1 MLKVSTFCSGIGA
14 AEEALKNLGV
24 EHEVVFASEIDKY
37 ARQSYE
43 VNHDAKMMI
52 NDMCEPDY
60 VGEQYYSDLNI
71 SGLPCQAFSLAGKR
85 LGELDKR
92 GILFYDFYRWV
103 KNQQPKVFV
112 IENVKG
118 LLSSISVST
127 FDNISLS
134 LLYKFETTKWESF
147 NTQKN
152 NWNSLEITI
161 SNYLLMILHQKS
173 ELPKQELDILLTK
186 NLELDIENLEQKV
199 KDGLNKRWKYLEEK
213 ICQITKKSNS
223 CQEERT
229 QPLEH
234 KDCASDLNHEQS
246 YLIENLKI
254 KVINLLEQTE
264 HINVNTDLFANLIS
278 EENSEKM
285 RMFTTLMEINST
297 MNSQTC
303 IYAVEINIV
312 RCIILALDL
321 YRNLWKEVWSILTKK
336 KEFTSIKTFDIW
348 MSNLSVLGYNLHHTV
363 LNSKNFGVP
372 QNRER
377 VFIVGIRKDL
387 PNDFRFPVGWKLD
400 KRLRDVL
407 ETNVDEKYYLSEK
420 MMNYLNT
427 RKDNFNNGK
436 INYKTGV
443 DIASCINASS
453 KSLDISDN
461 IIVEGEV
468 TPNSQAGKIDGIDGI
483 SPTLSAGTHGY
494 AQGYVKVPEATKKG
508 FDIAEVGDSINL
520 SNPNSTTPRGRVG
533 KGIANTLDTSCNQ
546 AVIEPFCVAMRG
558 RNPVNPSDRTVGAE
572 TEQRLEANSQGITN
586 TLTSVQKDNLIVEP
600 QIYQTPRG
608 FNKGG
613 LHDICP
619 PITSNSFEN
628 NNHIVEPELVQ
639 IAQIDGFES
648 EGRVYDANGLARTIK
663 DGGGGGSG
671 SKTGWYD
678 TGAKIRR
685 LLPIETF
692 RLQGYSDEFFYKCQA
707 VNSDTRLYQQAG
719 NTITVS
725 VIQAIIKNLL
735 HILK

>member
-60 VGEQYYSDLNI
+60 IGEQYYADLNI

-92 GILFYDFYRWV
+92 GVLFYDFYRWV

-118 LLSSISVST
+118 LLSADKGVIFQNWCQLLGRSVNYQNH
-127 FDNISLS
+127 FFMHED
-134 LLYKFETTKWESF
+134 
-147 NTQKN
+147 
-152 NWNSLEITI
+152 SLE
-161 SNYLLMILHQKS
+161 
-173 ELPKQELDILLTK
+173 
-186 NLELDIENLEQKV
+186 
-199 KDGLNKRWKYLEEK
+199 
-213 ICQITKKSNS
+213 
-223 CQEERT
+223 
-229 QPLEH
+229 
-234 KDCASDLNHEQS
+234 
-246 YLIENLKI
+246 
-254 KVINLLEQTE
+254 
-264 HINVNTDLFANLIS
+264 
-278 EENSEKM
+278 
-285 RMFTTLMEINST
+285 
-297 MNSQTC
+297 
-303 IYAVEINIV
+303 
-312 RCIILALDL
+312 
-321 YRNLWKEVWSILTKK
+321 
-336 KEFTSIKTFDIW
+336 
-348 MSNLSVLGYNLHHTV
+348 YNLHYTV

-387 PNDFRFPVGWKLD
+387 PNDFCFPVGWKLD

-468 TPNSQAGKIDGIDGI
+468 TPNSQAGKIYGIDGI

-520 SNPNSTTPRGRVG
+520 SNPNSTTRRGRVG

-546 AVIEPFCVAMRG
+546 AVIEPLLIKFSRTENAKKQRKETGTNNFQDKQIEFVK
-558 RNPVNPSDRTVGAE
+558 SDISNT
-572 TEQRLEANSQGITN
+572 IT
-586 TLTSVQKDNLIVEP
+586 TVQKDNLIIEP
-600 QIYQTPRG
+600 QL
-608 FNKGG
+608 N
-613 LHDICP
+613 
-619 PITSNSFEN
+619 
-628 NNHIVEPELVQ
+628 Q
-639 IAQIDGFES
+639 IAQIEGFES

-663 DGGGGGSG
+663 DGGGGG

>member
-1 MLKVSTFCSGIGA
+1 MLKVSTFCSGIGS

-92 GILFYDFYRWV
+92 GVLFYDFYRWV

-118 LLSSISVST
+118 LLSADKGVIFQNWCQLLGRSVNYQNH
-127 FDNISLS
+127 FFMHED
-134 LLYKFETTKWESF
+134 
-147 NTQKN
+147 
-152 NWNSLEITI
+152 SLE
-161 SNYLLMILHQKS
+161 
-173 ELPKQELDILLTK
+173 
-186 NLELDIENLEQKV
+186 
-199 KDGLNKRWKYLEEK
+199 
-213 ICQITKKSNS
+213 
-223 CQEERT
+223 
-229 QPLEH
+229 
-234 KDCASDLNHEQS
+234 
-246 YLIENLKI
+246 
-254 KVINLLEQTE
+254 
-264 HINVNTDLFANLIS
+264 
-278 EENSEKM
+278 
-285 RMFTTLMEINST
+285 
-297 MNSQTC
+297 
-303 IYAVEINIV
+303 
-312 RCIILALDL
+312 
-321 YRNLWKEVWSILTKK
+321 
-336 KEFTSIKTFDIW
+336 
-348 MSNLSVLGYNLHHTV
+348 YNLHYTV

-407 ETNVDEKYYLSEK
+407 ETEVDEKYYLSEK
-420 MMNYLNT
+420 MQSYLIN
-427 RKDNFNNGK
+427 RKDNFNGGK
-436 INYKTGV
+436 INYKNENDV
-443 DIASCINASS
+443 ASCINASS
-453 KSLDISDN
+453 KSIDISDN
-461 IIVEGEV
+461 IIIEKVGFINQD
-468 TPNSQAGKIDGIDGI
+468 TQASQVYDTNGI

-494 AQGYVKVPEATKKG
+494 AQGYIQVKE
-508 FDIAEVGDSINL
+508 
-520 SNPNSTTPRGRVG
+520 
-533 KGIANTLDTSCNQ
+533 IANTSETSCNQ

>member
-92 GILFYDFYRWV
+92 GVLFYDFYRWV

-118 LLSSISVST
+118 LLSADKGVIFQNWCQLLGRSVNYQNH
-127 FDNISLS
+127 FFMHED
-134 LLYKFETTKWESF
+134 
-147 NTQKN
+147 
-152 NWNSLEITI
+152 SLE
-161 SNYLLMILHQKS
+161 
-173 ELPKQELDILLTK
+173 
-186 NLELDIENLEQKV
+186 
-199 KDGLNKRWKYLEEK
+199 
-213 ICQITKKSNS
+213 
-223 CQEERT
+223 
-229 QPLEH
+229 
-234 KDCASDLNHEQS
+234 
-246 YLIENLKI
+246 
-254 KVINLLEQTE
+254 
-264 HINVNTDLFANLIS
+264 
-278 EENSEKM
+278 
-285 RMFTTLMEINST
+285 
-297 MNSQTC
+297 
-303 IYAVEINIV
+303 
-312 RCIILALDL
+312 
-321 YRNLWKEVWSILTKK
+321 
-336 KEFTSIKTFDIW
+336 
-348 MSNLSVLGYNLHHTV
+348 YNLHYTV

-387 PNDFRFPVGWKLD
+387 PNDFRFPLGWKLD

-407 ETNVDEKYYLSEK
+407 EKDVDEKYYLSEK

-427 RKDNFNNGK
+427 RKDNFNGGK
-436 INYKTGV
+436 INYKNENDV
-443 DIASCINASS
+443 ASCINASS
-453 KSLDISDN
+453 KSIDISDN
-461 IIVEGEV
+461 IIIEKVGFINQD
-468 TPNSQAGKIDGIDGI
+468 TQASQVYGTDGI

-494 AQGYVKVPEATKKG
+494 AHGYIKVKEATKKG
-508 FDIAEVGDSINL
+508 YDIAEPGDSINM

>member
-92 GILFYDFYRWV
+92 GVLFYDFYRWV

-468 TPNSQAGKIDGIDGI
+468 TPNSQAGKIYGIDGI

-520 SNPNSTTPRGRVG
+520 SNPNSTTRRGRVG

-546 AVIEPFCVAMRG
+546 AVIEPLLIKFSRTENAKKQRKETGTNNFQDKQIEFVK
-558 RNPVNPSDRTVGAE
+558 SDISNT
-572 TEQRLEANSQGITN
+572 IT
-586 TLTSVQKDNLIVEP
+586 TVQKDNLIIEP
-600 QIYQTPRG
+600 QL
-608 FNKGG
+608 N
-613 LHDICP
+613 
-619 PITSNSFEN
+619 
-628 NNHIVEPELVQ
+628 Q
-639 IAQIDGFES
+639 IAQIEGFES

>member
-92 GILFYDFYRWV
+92 GVLFYDFYRWV

-118 LLSSISVST
+118 LLSADKGVIFQNWCQLLGRSVNYQNH
-127 FDNISLS
+127 FFMHED
-134 LLYKFETTKWESF
+134 
-147 NTQKN
+147 
-152 NWNSLEITI
+152 SLE
-161 SNYLLMILHQKS
+161 
-173 ELPKQELDILLTK
+173 
-186 NLELDIENLEQKV
+186 
-199 KDGLNKRWKYLEEK
+199 
-213 ICQITKKSNS
+213 
-223 CQEERT
+223 
-229 QPLEH
+229 
-234 KDCASDLNHEQS
+234 
-246 YLIENLKI
+246 
-254 KVINLLEQTE
+254 
-264 HINVNTDLFANLIS
+264 
-278 EENSEKM
+278 
-285 RMFTTLMEINST
+285 
-297 MNSQTC
+297 
-303 IYAVEINIV
+303 
-312 RCIILALDL
+312 
-321 YRNLWKEVWSILTKK
+321 
-336 KEFTSIKTFDIW
+336 
-348 MSNLSVLGYNLHHTV
+348 YNLHYTV

-427 RKDNFNNGK
+427 RKDNFNGGK
-436 INYKTGV
+436 INYKNENDV
-443 DIASCINASS
+443 ASCINASS
-453 KSLDISDN
+453 KSIDISDN
-461 IIVEGEV
+461 IIIEKVGFINQD
-468 TPNSQAGKIDGIDGI
+468 TQASQVYGTDGI

-494 AQGYVKVPEATKKG
+494 AHGYIKVKEATKKG
-508 FDIAEVGDSINL
+508 YDIAEPGDSINL
-520 SNPNSTTPRGRVG
+520 SNPNSTTRRGRVG

-546 AVIEPFCVAMRG
+546 AVIEPLLIKF
-558 RNPVNPSDRTVGAE
+558 SRTENAKKQRKE
-572 TEQRLEANSQGITN
+572 TGTNNFQDKQIEFVKLDISNTIT
-586 TLTSVQKDNLIVEP
+586 TVQKDNLIIEP
-600 QIYQTPRG
+600 QL
-608 FNKGG
+608 N
-613 LHDICP
+613 
-619 PITSNSFEN
+619 
-628 NNHIVEPELVQ
+628 Q
-639 IAQIDGFES
+639 IAQIEGFES

-663 DGGGGGSG
+663 DGGGGG

>member
-92 GILFYDFYRWV
+92 GVLFYDFYRWV

-468 TPNSQAGKIDGIDGI
+468 TPNSQAGKIYGIDGI

-520 SNPNSTTPRGRVG
+520 SNPNSTTRRGRVG

>member
-92 GILFYDFYRWV
+92 GVLFYDFYRWV

-254 KVINLLEQTE
+254 KVINLL
-264 HINVNTDLFANLIS
+264 
-278 EENSEKM
+278 
-285 RMFTTLMEINST
+285 
-297 MNSQTC
+297 
-303 IYAVEINIV
+303 
-312 RCIILALDL
+312 
-321 YRNLWKEVWSILTKK
+321 
-336 KEFTSIKTFDIW
+336 
-348 MSNLSVLGYNLHHTV
+348 
-363 LNSKNFGVP
+363 
-372 QNRER
+372 
-377 VFIVGIRKDL
+377 
-387 PNDFRFPVGWKLD
+387 
-400 KRLRDVL
+400 
-407 ETNVDEKYYLSEK
+407 
-420 MMNYLNT
+420 
-427 RKDNFNNGK
+427 
-436 INYKTGV
+436 
-443 DIASCINASS
+443 
-453 KSLDISDN
+453 
-461 IIVEGEV
+461 
-468 TPNSQAGKIDGIDGI
+468 
-483 SPTLSAGTHGY
+483 
-494 AQGYVKVPEATKKG
+494 
-508 FDIAEVGDSINL
+508 
-520 SNPNSTTPRGRVG
+520 
-533 KGIANTLDTSCNQ
+533 
-546 AVIEPFCVAMRG
+546 
-558 RNPVNPSDRTVGAE
+558 
-572 TEQRLEANSQGITN
+572 
-586 TLTSVQKDNLIVEP
+586 
-600 QIYQTPRG
+600 
-608 FNKGG
+608 
-613 LHDICP
+613 
-619 PITSNSFEN
+619 
-628 NNHIVEPELVQ
+628 
-639 IAQIDGFES
+639 
-648 EGRVYDANGLARTIK
+648 
-663 DGGGGGSG
+663 
-671 SKTGWYD
+671 
-678 TGAKIRR
+678 
-685 LLPIETF
+685 
-692 RLQGYSDEFFYKCQA
+692 
-707 VNSDTRLYQQAG
+707 
-719 NTITVS
+719 
-725 VIQAIIKNLL
+725 
-735 HILK
+735 

>member
-92 GILFYDFYRWV
+92 GVLFYDFYRWV

-118 LLSSISVST
+118 LLSADKGVIFQNWCQLLGRSVNYQNH
-127 FDNISLS
+127 FFMHED
-134 LLYKFETTKWESF
+134 
-147 NTQKN
+147 
-152 NWNSLEITI
+152 SLE
-161 SNYLLMILHQKS
+161 
-173 ELPKQELDILLTK
+173 
-186 NLELDIENLEQKV
+186 
-199 KDGLNKRWKYLEEK
+199 
-213 ICQITKKSNS
+213 
-223 CQEERT
+223 
-229 QPLEH
+229 
-234 KDCASDLNHEQS
+234 
-246 YLIENLKI
+246 
-254 KVINLLEQTE
+254 
-264 HINVNTDLFANLIS
+264 
-278 EENSEKM
+278 
-285 RMFTTLMEINST
+285 
-297 MNSQTC
+297 
-303 IYAVEINIV
+303 
-312 RCIILALDL
+312 
-321 YRNLWKEVWSILTKK
+321 
-336 KEFTSIKTFDIW
+336 
-348 MSNLSVLGYNLHHTV
+348 YNLHYTV

-387 PNDFRFPVGWKLD
+387 PNDFRFPLGWKLD

-420 MMNYLNT
+420 AMNYISKPATGGYSDMLTFLN
-427 RKDNFNNGK
+427 DEENEYAG
-436 INYKTGV
+436 
-443 DIASCINASS
+443 CITANHA
-453 KSLDISDN
+453 K
-461 IIVEGEV
+461 
-468 TPNSQAGKIDGIDGI
+468 GI
-483 SPTLSAGTHGY
+483 PYNMLK
-494 AQGYVKVPEATKKG
+494 VKEATKKG

-639 IAQIDGFES
+639 IAQIEGFES

>member
-92 GILFYDFYRWV
+92 GVLFYDFYRWV

-118 LLSSISVST
+118 LLSVDKGVIFQNWCQLLGRSVNYQNH
-127 FDNISLS
+127 FFMHED
-134 LLYKFETTKWESF
+134 
-147 NTQKN
+147 
-152 NWNSLEITI
+152 SLE
-161 SNYLLMILHQKS
+161 
-173 ELPKQELDILLTK
+173 
-186 NLELDIENLEQKV
+186 
-199 KDGLNKRWKYLEEK
+199 
-213 ICQITKKSNS
+213 
-223 CQEERT
+223 
-229 QPLEH
+229 
-234 KDCASDLNHEQS
+234 
-246 YLIENLKI
+246 
-254 KVINLLEQTE
+254 
-264 HINVNTDLFANLIS
+264 
-278 EENSEKM
+278 
-285 RMFTTLMEINST
+285 
-297 MNSQTC
+297 
-303 IYAVEINIV
+303 
-312 RCIILALDL
+312 
-321 YRNLWKEVWSILTKK
+321 
-336 KEFTSIKTFDIW
+336 
-348 MSNLSVLGYNLHHTV
+348 YNLHYTV

-387 PNDFRFPVGWKLD
+387 PNDFRFPIGWRLD

-407 ETNVDEKYYLSEK
+407 EIEVDEKYYLSEK
-420 MMNYLNT
+420 MIQGFLNKPT
-427 RKDNFNNGK
+427 AESYPFKPLDVDKQISSCLTARYFKMGATDPYIQVKVGY
-436 INYKTGV
+436 INQDTQ
-443 DIASCINASS
+443 ASQVFGIN
-453 KSLDISDN
+453 
-461 IIVEGEV
+461 
-468 TPNSQAGKIDGIDGI
+468 GI

-494 AQGYVKVPEATKKG
+494 ALGYIEVKEATKKG
-508 FDIAEVGDSINL
+508 YDIAEPGDSINI
-520 SNPNSTTPRGRVG
+520 SNPNSLTRRGRVG
-533 KGIANTLDTSCNQ
+533 KEIANTLDTSCNQ
-546 AVIEPFCVAMRG
+546 AVIEPLLIKF
-558 RNPVNPSDRTVGAE
+558 SRTENAKKQRKE
-572 TEQRLEANSQGITN
+572 TGTNNFQDKQIEFVKLDISNTIT
-586 TLTSVQKDNLIVEP
+586 TVQKDNLIIEP
-600 QIYQTPRG
+600 QL
-608 FNKGG
+608 N
-613 LHDICP
+613 
-619 PITSNSFEN
+619 
-628 NNHIVEPELVQ
+628 Q
-639 IAQIDGFES
+639 IAQIEGFES

>member
-92 GILFYDFYRWV
+92 GVLFYDFYRWV

-118 LLSSISVST
+118 LLSADKGVIFQNWCQLLGRSVNYQNH
-127 FDNISLS
+127 FFMHED
-134 LLYKFETTKWESF
+134 
-147 NTQKN
+147 
-152 NWNSLEITI
+152 SLE
-161 SNYLLMILHQKS
+161 
-173 ELPKQELDILLTK
+173 
-186 NLELDIENLEQKV
+186 
-199 KDGLNKRWKYLEEK
+199 
-213 ICQITKKSNS
+213 
-223 CQEERT
+223 
-229 QPLEH
+229 
-234 KDCASDLNHEQS
+234 
-246 YLIENLKI
+246 
-254 KVINLLEQTE
+254 
-264 HINVNTDLFANLIS
+264 
-278 EENSEKM
+278 
-285 RMFTTLMEINST
+285 
-297 MNSQTC
+297 
-303 IYAVEINIV
+303 
-312 RCIILALDL
+312 
-321 YRNLWKEVWSILTKK
+321 
-336 KEFTSIKTFDIW
+336 
-348 MSNLSVLGYNLHHTV
+348 YNLHYTV

-420 MMNYLNT
+420 AMNYISKPATGGYSDRLTFLN
-427 RKDNFNNGK
+427 DEENEYAG
-436 INYKTGV
+436 
-443 DIASCINASS
+443 CITANHA
-453 KSLDISDN
+453 K
-461 IIVEGEV
+461 
-468 TPNSQAGKIDGIDGI
+468 GI
-483 SPTLSAGTHGY
+483 PYNMLK
-494 AQGYVKVPEATKKG
+494 VKEATKKG

-546 AVIEPFCVAMRG
+546 AVIEPLLIKFSRTENAKKQRKETGTNNFQDKQIEFVK
-558 RNPVNPSDRTVGAE
+558 SDISDT
-572 TEQRLEANSQGITN
+572 IT
-586 TLTSVQKDNLIVEP
+586 TVQKDNLIIEP
-600 QIYQTPRG
+600 QL
-608 FNKGG
+608 N
-613 LHDICP
+613 
-619 PITSNSFEN
+619 
-628 NNHIVEPELVQ
+628 Q
-639 IAQIDGFES
+639 IAQIEGFES

-663 DGGGGGSG
+663 DGGGGG

>member
-1 MLKVSTFCSGIGA
+1 MLKVSTFCSGIGS

-92 GILFYDFYRWV
+92 GVLFYDFYRWV

-118 LLSSISVST
+118 LLSADKGVIFQNWCQLLGRSVNYQNH
-127 FDNISLS
+127 FFMHEDSL
-134 LLYKFETTKWESF
+134 
-147 NTQKN
+147 
-152 NWNSLEITI
+152 
-161 SNYLLMILHQKS
+161 
-173 ELPKQELDILLTK
+173 D
-186 NLELDIENLEQKV
+186 
-199 KDGLNKRWKYLEEK
+199 
-213 ICQITKKSNS
+213 
-223 CQEERT
+223 
-229 QPLEH
+229 
-234 KDCASDLNHEQS
+234 
-246 YLIENLKI
+246 
-254 KVINLLEQTE
+254 
-264 HINVNTDLFANLIS
+264 
-278 EENSEKM
+278 
-285 RMFTTLMEINST
+285 
-297 MNSQTC
+297 
-303 IYAVEINIV
+303 
-312 RCIILALDL
+312 
-321 YRNLWKEVWSILTKK
+321 
-336 KEFTSIKTFDIW
+336 
-348 MSNLSVLGYNLHHTV
+348 YNLHYTV

-420 MMNYLNT
+420 AMNYISKPATGGYSDRLTFLNDEENEYAGCIT
-427 RKDNFNNGK
+427 A
-436 INYKTGV
+436 NYAK
-443 DIASCINASS
+443 
-453 KSLDISDN
+453 
-461 IIVEGEV
+461 
-468 TPNSQAGKIDGIDGI
+468 GI
-483 SPTLSAGTHGY
+483 PYNMLK
-494 AQGYVKVPEATKKG
+494 VKEATKKG

-520 SNPNSTTPRGRVG
+520 SNPNSTTRRGRVG

-546 AVIEPFCVAMRG
+546 AVIEPLLIKFSRTENAKKQRKETGTNNFQDKQIEFVK
-558 RNPVNPSDRTVGAE
+558 SDISNT
-572 TEQRLEANSQGITN
+572 IT
-586 TLTSVQKDNLIVEP
+586 TVQKDNLIIEP
-600 QIYQTPRG
+600 QL
-608 FNKGG
+608 N
-613 LHDICP
+613 
-619 PITSNSFEN
+619 
-628 NNHIVEPELVQ
+628 Q
-639 IAQIDGFES
+639 IAQIEGFES

-663 DGGGGGSG
+663 DGGG

>member
-92 GILFYDFYRWV
+92 GVLFYDFYRWV

-118 LLSSISVST
+118 LLSADKGVIFQNWCQLLGRSVNYQNH
-127 FDNISLS
+127 FFMHED
-134 LLYKFETTKWESF
+134 
-147 NTQKN
+147 
-152 NWNSLEITI
+152 SLE
-161 SNYLLMILHQKS
+161 
-173 ELPKQELDILLTK
+173 
-186 NLELDIENLEQKV
+186 
-199 KDGLNKRWKYLEEK
+199 
-213 ICQITKKSNS
+213 
-223 CQEERT
+223 
-229 QPLEH
+229 
-234 KDCASDLNHEQS
+234 
-246 YLIENLKI
+246 
-254 KVINLLEQTE
+254 
-264 HINVNTDLFANLIS
+264 
-278 EENSEKM
+278 
-285 RMFTTLMEINST
+285 
-297 MNSQTC
+297 
-303 IYAVEINIV
+303 
-312 RCIILALDL
+312 
-321 YRNLWKEVWSILTKK
+321 
-336 KEFTSIKTFDIW
+336 
-348 MSNLSVLGYNLHHTV
+348 YNLHYTV

-436 INYKTGV
+436 INYKGED

-453 KSLDISDN
+453 KSIDISDN

-468 TPNSQAGKIDGIDGI
+468 TPNSQGGKIYGIDGI

-494 AQGYVKVPEATKKG
+494 AQGYIK
-508 FDIAEVGDSINL
+508 
-520 SNPNSTTPRGRVG
+520 
-533 KGIANTLDTSCNQ
+533 LDQ
-546 AVIEPFCVAMRG
+546 
-558 RNPVNPSDRTVGAE
+558 
-572 TEQRLEANSQGITN
+572 
-586 TLTSVQKDNLIVEP
+586 EP
-600 QIYQTPRG
+600 QLTQ
-608 FNKGG
+608 
-613 LHDICP
+613 
-619 PITSNSFEN
+619 
-628 NNHIVEPELVQ
+628 V
-639 IAQIDGFES
+639 AQIEGFES
-648 EGRVYDANGLARTIK
+648 TGRVYDSNGLARTIK
-663 DGGGGGSG
+663 DGGGGG